1 MSKSRTTQP
10 TQPVESSNC
19 IVNYPEALCRQHKS
33 KADNSVFR
41 SISFRFKDAW
51 ASFALPEDAVSQS
64 VRRNGEAIPNRLAL
78 NLGDSEAIRFVS
90 VRTGEDTYERK
101 PFFNRTIKSLIES
114 GKQEYLRSIAI

>member
-1 MSKSRTTQP
+1 MSKAKATQP
-10 TQPVESSNC
+10 TPPVETTDC
-19 IVNYPEALCRQHKS
+19 IVNYPEALCRMQKS

-51 ASFALPEDAVSQS
+51 ASFALPEDAVSPS

-78 NLGDSEAIRFVS
+78 NLGDSEGIRFVS
-90 VRTGEDTYERK
+90 VKTGEDTYERK
-101 PFFNRTIKSLIES
+101 PFFNRTIKSLIDS

>member
-1 MSKSRTTQP
+1 MSKAKTAQP
-10 TQPVESSNC
+10 TPPVESTDC
-19 IVNYPEALCRQHKS
+19 IVNYPEALCRRQKS

-101 PFFNRTIKSLIES
+101 PFFNRTIKSLIDN